1 MNSKAKVSAT
11 ESALSVADDE
21 IGGNSIVIYQPDET
35 TRLEVRM
42 ANDTVWLT
50 QSQMA
55 SLFQRDR
62 TVVTRHIN
70 NVFAE
75 GELDKKSNVHFLHF
89 PFSDKPTKAYSLNV
103 VISVGYR

>member
-1 MNSKAKVSAT
+1 MNRSQEEANKISKAKVFAT
-11 ESALSVADDE
+11 ESALCVADDE
-21 IGGNSIVIYQPDET
+21 ISGNSIVICQPDET

-50 QSQMA
+50 QGQTA

-75 GELDKKSNVHFLHF
+75 GELDKKSYVLFF
-89 PFSDKPTKAYSLNV
+89 APSFF
-103 VISVGYR
+103 